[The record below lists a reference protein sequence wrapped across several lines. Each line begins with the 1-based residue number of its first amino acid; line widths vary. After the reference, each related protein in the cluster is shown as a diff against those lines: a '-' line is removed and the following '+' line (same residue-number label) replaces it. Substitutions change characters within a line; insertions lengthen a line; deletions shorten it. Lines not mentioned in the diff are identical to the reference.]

1 MEINHSV
8 PWLDNS
14 HPNYERWKRGRDLAI
29 ERGKFVQ
36 SLIEKHFNPTNLTI
50 LDLGSGEGGT
60 SYTLSRNNFVVSL
73 DYSFTRLKRHSQNF
87 DKIDHYR
94 INSNAK
100 LLPFASISFDLIILQ
115 DVIEHINETELL
127 IIELNRILKPGGII
141 YLSTPNRF
149 SVFNI
154 ISDPHWGMPFL
165 SLFKRK
171 AIKNF
176 YLKKFRKDEIERK
189 DIAEL
194 FSLNDLI
201 KIFSNY
207 FDVKL
212 YTKFAVEE
220 LFKGNKGIVWSDFHL
235 SLVKLTAMFKL
246 DKLILR
252 IVNNKLGIVNKF
264 FTPAF
269 FLIFKKR

>member
-1 MEINHSV
+1 
-8 PWLDNS
+8 
-14 HPNYERWKRGRDLAI
+14 
-29 ERGKFVQ
+29 
-36 SLIEKHFNPTNLTI
+36 LTI

>member
-94 INSNAK
+94 
-100 LLPFASISFDLIILQ
+100 
-115 DVIEHINETELL
+115 
-127 IIELNRILKPGGII
+127 
-141 YLSTPNRF
+141 
-149 SVFNI
+149 
-154 ISDPHWGMPFL
+154 
-165 SLFKRK
+165 
-171 AIKNF
+171 
-176 YLKKFRKDEIERK
+176 
-189 DIAEL
+189 
-194 FSLNDLI
+194 
-201 KIFSNY
+201 
-207 FDVKL
+207 
-212 YTKFAVEE
+212 
-220 LFKGNKGIVWSDFHL
+220 
-235 SLVKLTAMFKL
+235 
-246 DKLILR
+246 
-252 IVNNKLGIVNKF
+252 
-264 FTPAF
+264 
-269 FLIFKKR
+269 